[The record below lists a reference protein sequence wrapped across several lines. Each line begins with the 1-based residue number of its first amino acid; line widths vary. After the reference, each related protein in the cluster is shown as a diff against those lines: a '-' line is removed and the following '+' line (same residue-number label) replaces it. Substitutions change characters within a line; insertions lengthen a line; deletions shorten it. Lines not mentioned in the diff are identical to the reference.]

1 MASVST
7 ALAIQDKFSAT
18 LNKAQQGIDRV
29 VKAMDRLDVSALDM
43 DAQKAWRDM
52 QNAVKSTKTEL
63 DGYVEK
69 MDAANKNVS
78 GHAGAWRK
86 IKGAIAG
93 AAAAM
98 GVNKIIGLAD
108 SMTATKARLDLM
120 NDGLQTTE
128 ELQNKIMASANRSR
142 ASYQTTADAV
152 SKMGIMA
159 KDAFGSNDELVQFSE
174 LINKQFTIAGTSA
187 GGIDAAML
195 QLTQAMSSGVLR
207 GEELNSVF
215 EQAPTIIQTIADY
228 LNVPIGKIREM
239 AADGQITST
248 IVKNAML
255 SSADEI
261 NKKFESMPMT
271 FAQVGTVTANMLL
284 KAFNPALQAIGKGAQ
299 WIYDNWATLEP
310 IFVGLAA
317 AVAYF
322 TAAMAVYNAVTWLSV
337 AANRAQAAAM
347 LSNPFMWIA
356 LVVAV
361 AIGIIVY
368 NIYKWIQS
376 VGGLKIAWQI
386 CTNYLLMAW
395 DWIRIAF
402 AKGGNWVMNLID
414 KISIGFASFGVS
426 VANFM
431 GDMKANVLMI
441 LQNMVNGAIDI
452 INKFISSVNKIPGV
466 SIDMI
471 DQVTFGTTA
480 QIENEA
486 AKQARNAELAAK
498 KAEAANRAAERTKN
512 IEDMQNK
519 ADAAANERKAAIA
532 EAQAKKAAESAGT
545 DGGAAG
551 GAGMNVAGGKL
562 DEVGKIKDDVNIAD
576 EDLKLMKD
584 VAEMRYVQNF
594 VTLTPT
600 VSQHIGTVNQN
611 ADVNAIM
618 AEAGRVIS
626 EDVAISAAGAYS

>member
-18 LNKAQQGIDRV
+18 LNKAQQGINRV
-29 VKAMDRLDVSALDM
+29 VKAMDKLDVSALDM

-52 QNAVKSTKTEL
+52 QNAVKSTGAEL
-63 DGYVEK
+63 DRYTK
-69 MDAANKNVS
+69 KLNAADRDVTD
-78 GHAGAWRK
+78 HAGAWGK
-86 IKGAIAG
+86 VKGAIAG

-239 AADGQITST
+239 AANGQITST

-299 WIYDNWATLEP
+299 WIYDNWSTLEP

-317 AVAYF
+317 GIAIF
-322 TAAMAVYNAVTWLSV
+322 TAAMAINTAVTWLSKQ
-337 AANRAQAAAM
+337 ANQELIATM
-347 LSNPFMWIA
+347 LKNPFLWIA
-356 LVVAV
+356 LIIGVVV
-361 AIGIIVY
+361 GV
-368 NIYKWIQS
+368 IYKWIQS

-402 AKGGNWVMNLID
+402 AKGGNMVMNLID
-414 KISIGFASFGVS
+414 KITIGFASFGVS

-532 EAQAKKAAESAGT
+532 EAQAKKAAETAEA
-545 DGGAAG
+545 DGA

-618 AEAGRVIS
+618 AEAGRMIS

>member
-18 LNKAQQGIDRV
+18 LNKAQQGINRV

-52 QNAVKSTKTEL
+52 QNAVKSTEAEL
-63 DGYVEK
+63 DRYTK
-69 MDAANKNVS
+69 KLNAADRDVTD
-78 GHAGAWRK
+78 HAGAWSK
-86 IKGAIAG
+86 VKGAIAG

-108 SMTATKARLDLM
+108 SMTTTKARLDLM

-142 ASYQTTADAV
+142 ALYQTTADAV

-299 WIYDNWATLEP
+299 WIYDNWSTLEP

-317 AVAYF
+317 GIAIF
-322 TAAMAVYNAVTWLSV
+322 TAAMAINTAVTWLSKQ
-337 AANRAQAAAM
+337 ANQELIATM
-347 LSNPFMWIA
+347 LKNPFLWIA
-356 LVVAV
+356 LIIGVVV
-361 AIGIIVY
+361 GV
-368 NIYKWIQS
+368 IYKWIQS

-402 AKGGNWVMNLID
+402 AKGGNMVMNLID
-414 KISIGFASFGVS
+414 KITIGFASFGVS

-532 EAQAKKAAESAGT
+532 EAQAKKAAESAGA
-545 DGGAAG
+545 DGA

-618 AEAGRVIS
+618 AEAGRMIS

>member
-18 LNKAQQGIDRV
+18 LNKAQQGINRV
-29 VKAMDRLDVSALDM
+29 VKAMDKLDVSALDM

-52 QNAVKSTKTEL
+52 QNAVKSTGAEL
-63 DGYVEK
+63 DRYTK
-69 MDAANKNVS
+69 KLNAADRDVTD
-78 GHAGAWRK
+78 HAGAWGK
-86 IKGAIAG
+86 VKGAIAG

-239 AADGQITST
+239 AANGQITST

-299 WIYDNWATLEP
+299 WIYDNWSTLEP

-317 AVAYF
+317 GIAIF
-322 TAAMAVYNAVTWLSV
+322 TAAMAINTAVTWLSKQ
-337 AANRAQAAAM
+337 ANQELIATM
-347 LSNPFMWIA
+347 LKNPFLWIA
-356 LVVAV
+356 LIIGVVV
-361 AIGIIVY
+361 GV
-368 NIYKWIQS
+368 IYKWIQS

-402 AKGGNWVMNLID
+402 AKGGNMVMNLID
-414 KISIGFASFGVS
+414 KITIGFASFGVS

-480 QIENEA
+480 QIEDEA

-532 EAQAKKAAESAGT
+532 EAQAKKAAETAEA
-545 DGGAAG
+545 DGA

-618 AEAGRVIS
+618 AEAGRMIS

>member
-52 QNAVKSTKTEL
+52 RNAVKSTEAEL
-63 DGYVEK
+63 DRYTK
-69 MDAANKNVS
+69 KLNAADRDVTD
-78 GHAGAWRK
+78 HAGAWGK
-86 IKGAIAG
+86 VKGAIAG

-159 KDAFGSNDELVQFSE
+159 KDAFGSNDELIQFSE

-299 WIYDNWATLEP
+299 WIYDNWSTLEP

-317 AVAYF
+317 AVGFFA
-322 TAAMAVYNAVTWLSV
+322 AAMAINTAVTWLSV
-337 AANRAQAAAM
+337 AANRALIVTM
-347 LSNPFMWIA
+347 LSNPFLWIA
-356 LVVAV
+356 LLIGVV
-361 AIGIIVY
+361 IGV
-368 NIYKWIQS
+368 IYKWIQS

-414 KISIGFASFGVS
+414 KITIGFASFGVS

-618 AEAGRVIS
+618 AEAGRMIS

>member
-1 MASVST
+1 
-7 ALAIQDKFSAT
+7 
-18 LNKAQQGIDRV
+18 
-29 VKAMDRLDVSALDM
+29 
-43 DAQKAWRDM
+43 
-52 QNAVKSTKTEL
+52 
-63 DGYVEK
+63 
-69 MDAANKNVS
+69 
-78 GHAGAWRK
+78 
-86 IKGAIAG
+86 
-93 AAAAM
+93 
-98 GVNKIIGLAD
+98 
-108 SMTATKARLDLM
+108 MTATKARLDLM

-239 AADGQITST
+239 AANGQITST

-299 WIYDNWATLEP
+299 WIYDNWSTLEP

-317 AVAYF
+317 GIAIF
-322 TAAMAVYNAVTWLSV
+322 TAAMAINTAVTWLSKQ
-337 AANRAQAAAM
+337 ANQELIATM
-347 LSNPFMWIA
+347 LKNPFLWIA
-356 LVVAV
+356 LIIGVVV
-361 AIGIIVY
+361 GV
-368 NIYKWIQS
+368 IYKWIQS

-402 AKGGNWVMNLID
+402 AKGGNMVMNLID
-414 KISIGFASFGVS
+414 KITIGFASFGVS

-532 EAQAKKAAESAGT
+532 EAQAKKAAETAEA
-545 DGGAAG
+545 DGA

-618 AEAGRVIS
+618 AEAGRMIS

>member
-52 QNAVKSTKTEL
+52 QNAVKSTGAEL
-63 DGYVEK
+63 DRYTK
-69 MDAANKNVS
+69 KLNAADRDVTD
-78 GHAGAWRK
+78 HAGAWGK
-86 IKGAIAG
+86 VKGAIAG

-239 AADGQITST
+239 AANGQITST

-299 WIYDNWATLEP
+299 WIYDNWSTLEP

-317 AVAYF
+317 GIAIF
-322 TAAMAVYNAVTWLSV
+322 TAAMAINTAVTWLSKQ
-337 AANRAQAAAM
+337 ANQELIATM
-347 LSNPFMWIA
+347 LKNPFLWIA
-356 LVVAV
+356 LIIGVVV
-361 AIGIIVY
+361 GV
-368 NIYKWIQS
+368 IYKWIQS

-402 AKGGNWVMNLID
+402 AKGGNMVMNLID
-414 KISIGFASFGVS
+414 KITIGFASFGVS

-532 EAQAKKAAESAGT
+532 EAQAKKAAETAEA
-545 DGGAAG
+545 DGA

-618 AEAGRVIS
+618 AEAGRMIS

>member
-18 LNKAQQGIDRV
+18 LNKAQQGINRV

-52 QNAVKSTKTEL
+52 QNAVKSTEAEL
-63 DGYVEK
+63 DRYTK
-69 MDAANKNVS
+69 KLNAADRDVTD
-78 GHAGAWRK
+78 HAGAWSK
-86 IKGAIAG
+86 VKGAIAG

-108 SMTATKARLDLM
+108 SMTTTKARLDLM

-142 ASYQTTADAV
+142 ALYQTTADAV

-248 IVKNAML
+248 IFKNEML

-299 WIYDNWATLEP
+299 WIYDNWSTLEP

-317 AVAYF
+317 GIAIF
-322 TAAMAVYNAVTWLSV
+322 TAAMAINTAVTWLSKQ
-337 AANRAQAAAM
+337 ANQELIATM
-347 LSNPFMWIA
+347 LKNPFLWIA
-356 LVVAV
+356 LIIGVVV
-361 AIGIIVY
+361 GV
-368 NIYKWIQS
+368 IYKWIQS

-402 AKGGNWVMNLID
+402 AKGGNMVMNLID
-414 KISIGFASFGVS
+414 KITIGFASFGVS

-532 EAQAKKAAESAGT
+532 EAQAKKAAESAGA
-545 DGGAAG
+545 DGA

-618 AEAGRVIS
+618 AEAGRMIS